1 MITVRELAAAIP
13 GDLLPEVTGDLGTII
28 ESLAYDSRLVF
39 AGVGFVCLK
48 GAKSD
53 GHEFRAE
60 ASNRGARFFIVGHD
74 RAADFVRE
82 KLSIV
87 AVSDTRKALPY
98 LAAAFYGY
106 PTRSFELIGI
116 TGTNGKTTTAFMVSA
131 IWSAAGEKSGVI
143 GTVGATVDGVHFPT
157 NWTVSTTPESL
168 DLQQFFSQMRGEHV
182 KHAVIEVTS
191 IAIDQE
197 RTTACDF
204 NTAILTNLTQDHLDY
219 HGSMEA
225 YEAAK
230 ARLFLEYPSSRT
242 EGFISVF
249 NLDDPAGVRLR
260 DRSLSLGIR
269 AVGYGLVNKSVD
281 FQGLNVVAKADGTVF
296 NVRELNGPEYSI
308 SLPIGGLFNVSN
320 ALAAIASTRS
330 RGVSVEAVQRGLAHL
345 APVPGRFEPVSTNG
359 KDFHVLVDYAHT
371 PDGLEN
377 VLKSARALS
386 PNRVVVVFGCG
397 GNRDRTKRPKMGKI
411 ASDLADQV
419 VVTSDNPRNEA
430 PDFII
435 SEIMEGITGQTDER
449 VRTIVDRREAI
460 RVAVCEI
467 ARPGDIV
474 VIAGKGHE
482 TYQLVKGQ
490 SFPFDDRL
498 VAAEAL
504 AKCS

>member
-1 MITVRELAAAIP
+1 
-13 GDLLPEVTGDLGTII
+13 
-28 ESLAYDSRLVF
+28 
-39 AGVGFVCLK
+39 
-48 GAKSD
+48 
-53 GHEFRAE
+53 
-60 ASNRGARFFIVGHD
+60 
-74 RAADFVRE
+74 
-82 KLSIV
+82 
-87 AVSDTRKALPY
+87 
-98 LAAAFYGY
+98 
-106 PTRSFELIGI
+106 
-116 TGTNGKTTTAFMVSA
+116 
-131 IWSAAGEKSGVI
+131 
-143 GTVGATVDGVHFPT
+143 
-157 NWTVSTTPESL
+157 
-168 DLQQFFSQMRGEHV
+168 
-182 KHAVIEVTS
+182 
-191 IAIDQE
+191 
-197 RTTACDF
+197 
-204 NTAILTNLTQDHLDY
+204 
-219 HGSMEA
+219 
-225 YEAAK
+225 
-230 ARLFLEYPSSRT
+230 
-242 EGFISVF
+242 
-249 NLDDPAGVRLR
+249 
-260 DRSLSLGIR
+260 
-269 AVGYGLVNKSVD
+269 
-281 FQGLNVVAKADGTVF
+281 LNVVAKADGTVF